1 MAVKVFLLFA
11 ASAAL
16 CAAQPVDSN
25 LPVLKEPPREVTFR
39 VSSAKAHPFT
49 IPCATTT
56 PNDKV
61 VYTWTKNGKPFPVNE
76 KSQDIKMRAGEGTL
90 IFNNPKDSDEG
101 VYQCLA
107 TSTEGVAGS
116 RPISV
121 KKTFVDIPKYTLQKH
136 TPEEGKPFKMECSV
150 TKAYP
155 KPVIEWY
162 RQGKDG
168 KYLDIMEKRLLE
180 SPEGDLYFTNVTKE
194 DVSKDVKYVCLVA
207 TQAADDK
214 LVAAEHIIE
223 DLTPAKG
230 PKSGELTPQYLSKD
244 MTAKTGDI
252 VVMMYC
258 IYGGTDLTPAKGPK
272 SGELTP
278 QYLSKDMTA
287 KTGDIVVMM
296 YCIYGAKGP
305 KSGELTP
312 QYLSKD
318 MTAKT
323 GDIVDLTPAKGH
335 KSGELTP
342 QYLSKDMTAKT
353 GDIVV
358 MMYCIYG
365 GTPMAH
371 PDWFKISRDGTRTNV
386 NGQPGDR
393 VTHRNRSAGRR
404 LWITKVLADDDAT
417 YECVANNGV
426 GKPQSHKI
434 KLTVQREYS
443 KCKINAPQPQ
453 RGPAGRSL
461 WITKAL
467 VEDDATYECVANNG
481 VGKPQSHK
489 IKLAVQRD
497 AGRRLWITKA
507 LAEDDATYE
516 CVANNGVGKP
526 QSHKIKLTV
535 QQTHRNRSAGRRLWI
550 TKALAEDDA
559 TYECVANNGVGKPQI
574 HKIKLTVQQAPEFT
588 KQPEPVMLAKVGDDV
603 TIPCK
608 VRGAHRISWSFNGQP
623 LEVKEPT
630 DTLTL
635 SKVQKKDNG
644 YYACMG
650 SSDVGDVYAETLVHV
665 A

>member
-76 KSQDIKMRAGEGTL
+76 KSEDIKMRAGEGTL
-90 IFNNPKDSDEG
+90 IFNNPNDSDEG
-101 VYQCLA
+101 VYRCLA

-155 KPVIEWY
+155 KPVIEWF

-168 KYLDIMEKRLLE
+168 KFLDIMEKRLLE

-223 DLTPAKG
+223 DVTPAKG
-230 PKSGELTPQYLSKD
+230 P
-244 MTAKTGDI
+244 
-252 VVMMYC
+252 
-258 IYGGTDLTPAKGPK
+258 
-272 SGELTP
+272 
-278 QYLSKDMTA
+278 
-287 KTGDIVVMM
+287 
-296 YCIYGAKGP
+296 
-305 KSGELTP
+305 
-312 QYLSKD
+312 
-318 MTAKT
+318 
-323 GDIVDLTPAKGH
+323 

-404 LWITKVLADDDAT
+404 LWITKVLA
-417 YECVANNGV
+417 
-426 GKPQSHKI
+426 
-434 KLTVQREYS
+434 
-443 KCKINAPQPQ
+443 
-453 RGPAGRSL
+453 
-461 WITKAL
+461 
-467 VEDDATYECVANNG
+467 
-481 VGKPQSHK
+481 
-489 IKLAVQRD
+489 
-497 AGRRLWITKA
+497 
-507 LAEDDATYE
+507 EDDATYE

-535 QQTHRNRSAGRRLWI
+535 QQ
-550 TKALAEDDA
+550 
-559 TYECVANNGVGKPQI
+559 
-574 HKIKLTVQQAPEFT
+574 APEFT
-588 KQPEPVMLAKVGDDV
+588 KQPEPVMLAKVGDDI

-608 VRGAHRISWSFNGQP
+608 VRGAQRISWSFNGQP
-623 LEVKEPT
+623 LAVKDPA

-644 YYACMG
+644 YYACVG
-650 SSDVGDVYAETLVHV
+650 SSAVGDVYAETLVHV